1 MSDQPILEMR
11 DVTKTFTGIDALR
24 SVGLEVYPGEVHC
37 LLGDNG
43 AGKSTL
49 IKILSGVHRPTSGQV
64 LVDGKPVSFAD
75 PRESRSQGIATV
87 HQDIGMVPMMSV
99 ARNFFLGAELTKG
112 SGPLRRMDLKKSG
125 EIAVQA
131 LRDLGITRV
140 HSGAQLTGSLSGGER
155 QSVAICRALHF
166 GARILIL
173 DEATSALGV
182 REAAIVLRSVAR
194 AKARGIGVVFIT
206 HNAQHALSIGDRFT
220 VLIHGQVAASFRRGE
235 KTSAELLD
243 LMAGGHEMAELS
255 AELENLGVTM
265 GSALEERPHG

>member
-1 MSDQPILEMR
+1 MSAEPILELR
-11 DVTKTFTGIDALR
+11 NVTKTFTGMDALR
-24 SVGLEVYPGEVHC
+24 NVSMEVFPGEVHC

-49 IKILSGVHRPTSGQV
+49 IKILSGVHRPTSGEV
-64 LVDGKPVSFAD
+64 LVDGKPSVFAD
-75 PRESRSQGIATV
+75 PRDPRAKGIATV
-87 HQDIGMVPMMSV
+87 HQDVGMIPMMSV

-112 SGPLRRMDLKKSG
+112 SVPLRHMDLKKSG

-140 HSGAQLTGSLSGGER
+140 TSGSQLTGSLSGGER

-182 REAAIVLRSVAR
+182 REAAIVLRSVAM
-194 AKARGIGVVFIT
+194 AKARGVGVVFIT

-235 KTSAELLD
+235 KTSAEVLD
-243 LMAGGHEMAELS
+243 LMAGGHEMAELA
-255 AELENLGVTM
+255 AELENLGVTT
-265 GSALEERPHG
+265 EERPNA